1 MKNKKFK
8 KKPEIK
14 NRELINNEI
23 TINHLLKNSK
33 IVTLYS
39 TYEYNEYILL
49 LMEYLNNN
57 DLKHFI
63 KKFHNKNP
71 NSQFSEILCAY
82 FMIQLLQAL
91 FFLKMKNVLH
101 RDIKPENIM
110 LSSKYIAKIGDFSL
124 SRIIDNNAK
133 FTTSRSGTLPYL
145 APECVNRRTPMSS
158 KSCYKTDMFSLGV
171 VMYFFLFNNHPFQYK
186 VIFF

>member
-1 MKNKKFK
+1 
-8 KKPEIK
+8 
-14 NRELINNEI
+14 
-23 TINHLLKNSK
+23 
-33 IVTLYS
+33 
-39 TYEYNEYILL
+39 
-49 LMEYLNNN
+49 MEYLNNN

-63 KKFHNKNP
+63 KKFHTKNP
-71 NSQFSEILCAY
+71 NSQFSELLCGY

-91 FFLKMKNVLH
+91 LFLKMKNVLH

-124 SRIIDNNAK
+124 SRIIDNNDK

-145 APECVNRRTPMSS
+145 APECVKRRTPMSP
-158 KSCYKTDMFSLGV
+158 KSCYKTDIFSLGV

-186 VIFF
+186 VSFLFIKI

>member
-1 MKNKKFK
+1 
-8 KKPEIK
+8 
-14 NRELINNEI
+14 
-23 TINHLLKNSK
+23 
-33 IVTLYS
+33 
-39 TYEYNEYILL
+39 
-49 LMEYLNNN
+49 MEYLNNN

-63 KKFHNKNP
+63 KKFHTKNP
-71 NSQFSEILCAY
+71 NSQFSELLCAY

-91 FFLKMKNVLH
+91 LFLKMKNVLH

-124 SRIIDNNAK
+124 SRIIDNNDK

-145 APECVNRRTPMSS
+145 APECVKRRTPMSPQ
-158 KSCYKTDMFSLGV
+158 SCYKTDIFSLGV

-186 VIFF
+186 VSFFI